1 MLEGQEMLQNHEA
14 LAQAVSKGAQNNRID
29 VHVGARIRMR
39 RTLLGMSQERL
50 GAELGVTFQQVQKYE
65 RGITR
70 VGSSRLFELSKV
82 LEVPV
87 SFFFD
92 EMKPAI
98 EEAGSSEV
106 TEAKDMQSLR
116 GGVTPTER
124 RETFRLVRAYSKIT
138 DPAIR
143 KRIFE
148 LTKSISKVKDF

>member
-1 MLEGQEMLQNHEA
+1 MLQNHEA
-14 LAQAVSKGAQNNRID
+14 LAQAVNKGAQNNRID
-29 VHVGARIRMR
+29 MHVGARIRMR

-98 EEAGSSEV
+98 EENASSEM
-106 TEAKDMQSLR
+106 TEAKEMSSLR